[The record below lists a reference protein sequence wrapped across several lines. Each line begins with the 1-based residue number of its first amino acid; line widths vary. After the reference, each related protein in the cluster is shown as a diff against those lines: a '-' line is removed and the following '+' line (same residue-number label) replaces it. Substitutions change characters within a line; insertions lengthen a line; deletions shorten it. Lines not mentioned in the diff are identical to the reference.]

1 MNGRIA
7 NRPFQIKLS
16 WKYWQ
21 EKSAQDTLLGVA
33 LEVYETT
40 PVFIPVDITED
51 VVKTV
56 S

>member
-1 MNGRIA
+1 MNGRMK
-7 NRPFQIKLS
+7 NRPLCIKLS

-21 EKSAQDTLLGVA
+21 EKSAQDTLLGVV
-33 LEVYETT
+33 LEVYEAT